1 MAHNLKE
8 AKFRSQFPDAEEA
21 YKAEMEKYK
30 PAAAA
35 AAAAAVPEGGG
46 KEGTFAAGCQVRIDG
61 IKSRPEINGQVGT
74 VVEFLAER
82 ERYNVRLGDGEE
94 LALKAAALSLQ

>member
-35 AAAAAVPEGGG
+35 AAVPEGGG
-46 KEGTFAAGCQVRIDG
+46 KEGTFTAGCQVRIDG